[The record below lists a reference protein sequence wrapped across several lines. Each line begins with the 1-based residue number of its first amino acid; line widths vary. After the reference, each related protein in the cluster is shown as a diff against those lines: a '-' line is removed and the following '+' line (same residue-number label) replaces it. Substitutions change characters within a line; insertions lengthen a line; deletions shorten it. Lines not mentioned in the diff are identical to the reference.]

1 MSDNNTR
8 DEEGPNANSVD
19 PSCLSN
25 DEIDASSLPLTRD
38 AFLNGFRSEI
48 PRQIGNAYKAKRS
61 ISERRCSPHLAG
73 GEDKSDTDDEEEE
86 SSSTTP
92 FLTFALAEDI
102 SFLLHI
108 QTQVLDDFLLTMTE
122 EDEKEEVRTEAII
135 CMLHSLY
142 CQQVLHSSRSKR
154 GSWVDV
160 ESCCANANDWLTLG
174 EVVEDWVTMLHSQ
187 YLHLHFLKRER
198 EVSDLLGRYTT
209 DAVHAAQMV
218 HHFFV
223 ASMDEYDW
231 FGLDWQDDGSGC
243 GGNGGS
249 REMQSLL
256 DAMDDFV
263 QTVVWGYVY
272 HELLQKKALEALVR
286 GTVQWVAKCLLHRAV
301 LNRSPMREKILGSKK
316 IYQSQTKAMHLAHQW
331 ASKRQTKAI
340 HLAHQWA
347 SKAMAGSSK
356 HLAIVDADVDADI
369 DDDVTNNSTHST
381 TAIATESNGPVFP
394 FGEDPVGAAHLLRED
409 VNQLKTFFQTIM
421 GLKHTS
427 SSSDHTSDV
436 NVLEAMSECVQ
447 DAAGILPNANNN
459 DSSETIGMT
468 HVSVLYRATGGKT
481 SLTRRILLDLIG
493 LAMPFHRDLRQV
505 LCEEANGRLNTITAT
520 KQPDGDPETTSN
532 KLLTP
537 HHPPNLD
544 NENDDDDTVW
554 CTLFLDLYQRQKDP
568 EQRTT
573 LRKRMSQVAGG
584 GKFQMTRW
592 KPSRDRIFLQPHQQQ
607 HHHSLAVKQRVKSF
621 LKTCQ
626 IVDDG
631 AQVKRKHFASPIAHN
646 NKQR

>member
-1 MSDNNTR
+1 MSDNTR
-8 DEEGPNANSVD
+8 DEEGPNSVD
-19 PSCLSN
+19 PSLSN

-38 AFLNGFRSEI
+38 AFLNSFQSEI

-61 ISERRCSPHLAG
+61 ISERRCFPHLT
-73 GEDKSDTDDEEEE
+73 GEDKSDTDEEEEE

-108 QTQVLDDFLLTMTE
+108 QTQVLDDFLLTITE
-122 EDEKEEVRTEAII
+122 EDEKKEVHTEAII

-142 CQQVLHSSRSKR
+142 CQQVLHSSRSSRGKR

-187 YLHLHFLKRER
+187 YSHLNFLKSER
-198 EVSDLLGRYTT
+198 EVSDLLIRYTT

-223 ASMDEYDW
+223 ASIDEYDW
-231 FGLDWQDDGSGC
+231 FGLDWQDDIVVDGGSSS

-301 LNRSPMREKILGSKK
+301 LNRSPIREKILGSKK
-316 IYQSQTKAMHLAHQW
+316 IYQSQTKA
-331 ASKRQTKAI
+331 I

-347 SKAMAGSSK
+347 SKAISGASK
-356 HLAIVDADVDADI
+356 QHAIVDIDVDV
-369 DDDVTNNSTHST
+369 DDTKSSTNAT
-381 TAIATESNGPVFP
+381 TAIATESNGRVFP
-394 FGEDPVGAAHLLRED
+394 FGEDPAGAAHLLRED

-421 GLKHTS
+421 GLKHS
-427 SSSDHTSDV
+427 SSSEHTSDV

-447 DAAGILPNANNN
+447 DAAGILPNTNN
-459 DSSETIGMT
+459 DSSEIIGMT

-481 SLTRRILLDLIG
+481 SLTQRILLDLIG
-493 LAMPFHRDLRQV
+493 LAIPFHRDLRQV
-505 LCEEANGRLNTITAT
+505 LCDEANCQLTTITT
-520 KQPDGDPETTSN
+520 KQSDDHETTSN
-532 KLLTP
+532 KLLMP

-544 NENDDDDTVW
+544 NDDDDDDDDNVW
-554 CTLFLDLYQRQKDP
+554 CTLFLDLYQRQKGP
-568 EQRTT
+568 IHRTT
-573 LRKRMSQVAGG
+573 LRKRMSQAAGG
-584 GKFQMTRW
+584 SFQMTRW
-592 KPSRDRIFLQPHQQQ
+592 KPSRDRILLQPHDHDHQ

-626 IVDDG
+626 IVDDA